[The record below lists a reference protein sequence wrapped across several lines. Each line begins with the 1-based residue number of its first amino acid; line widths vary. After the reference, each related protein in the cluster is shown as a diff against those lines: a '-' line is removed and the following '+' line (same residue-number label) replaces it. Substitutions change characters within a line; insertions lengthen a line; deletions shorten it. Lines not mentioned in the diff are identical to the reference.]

1 MIKRLLE
8 YEIMATALKTR
19 LLDELARVGKALGS
33 ASRLELLE
41 VLAQGER
48 TVEAL
53 AGAAGLSVANT
64 SRHLQVLRA
73 ARLVE
78 AEKEGVY
85 VRYRLAGPEVYDL
98 TRSVRALA
106 ERRIAEVERIARAY
120 RDGRAGLEPI
130 GGADLAE
137 RLRAG
142 TVIVLDVRPEE
153 EFRSGHIA
161 GAVSIPL
168 ERLAKEIGR
177 LPRGREIV
185 AYCRGPYCVLADRA
199 VELLRAKGRR
209 VRRFTDGFPEW
220 RAAGLPVEAAAR
232 P

>member
-1 MIKRLLE
+1 
-8 YEIMATALKTR
+8 MANALKIR
-19 LLDELARVGKALGS
+19 LFTELARVGKALGS

-53 AGAAGLSVANT
+53 AGAAGLSVANA
-64 SRHLQVLRA
+64 SRHLQLLRE

-78 AEKEGVY
+78 AEREGVF
-85 VRYRLAGPEVYDL
+85 VRYRLAGPEVYEL

-106 ERRIAEVERIARAY
+106 ERRSAEVERIARAY
-120 RDGRAGLEPI
+120 RSDREGLEPI
-130 GGADLAE
+130 AGSDLAA
-137 RLRAG
+137 RLRDG
-142 TVIVLDVRPEE
+142 TVIVLDVRPAE
-153 EFRSGHIA
+153 EFQSGHIA

-168 ERLAKEIGR
+168 ERLAQEIRR

-209 VRRFTDGFPEW
+209 ARRFTEGFPEW
-220 RAAGLPVEAAAR
+220 RAAGLPVEAA
-232 P
+232 PGG

>member
-1 MIKRLLE
+1 MPR
-8 YEIMATALKTR
+8 TLKSQ

-53 AGAAGLSVANT
+53 AHAAGLSVANT
-64 SRHLQVLRA
+64 SRHLQVLRE

-85 VRYRLAGPEVYDL
+85 VRYRLAGPEVYEL
-98 TRSVRALA
+98 TRSVRGVA

-120 RDGRAGLEPI
+120 REGREGLEAI
-130 GGADLAE
+130 GGADLTE

-168 ERLAKEIGR
+168 ERLARELRR
-177 LPRGREIV
+177 LPRGKEVV

-199 VELLRAKGRR
+199 VEILRAKGRR
-209 VRRFTDGFPEW
+209 ARRFTDGFPEW
-220 RAAGLPVEAAAR
+220 RAAGLPIETAAAR
-232 P
+232 

>member
-1 MIKRLLE
+1 MSAPLR
-8 YEIMATALKTR
+8 TQ

-53 AGAAGLSVANT
+53 ATAAGLSVANA
-64 SRHLQVLRA
+64 SRHLQVLRE

-78 AEKEGVY
+78 AEKDGVF
-85 VRYRLAGPEVYDL
+85 VRYRLAGPEVFEL

-120 RDGRAGLEPI
+120 RSDRAGLEPI
-130 GGADLAE
+130 DAADLAA

-153 EFRSGHIA
+153 EFRLGHIA

-168 ERLAKEIGR
+168 ERLGREIRR

-209 VRRFTDGFPEW
+209 ARRFTEGFPEW
-220 RAAGLPVEAAAR
+220 RAAGLPVEAAAGQ
-232 P
+232 

>member
-1 MIKRLLE
+1 
-8 YEIMATALKTR
+8 
-19 LLDELARVGKALGS
+19 
-33 ASRLELLE
+33 
-41 VLAQGER
+41 
-48 TVEAL
+48 
-53 AGAAGLSVANT
+53 
-64 SRHLQVLRA
+64 
-73 ARLVE
+73 
-78 AEKEGVY
+78 
-85 VRYRLAGPEVYDL
+85 
-98 TRSVRALA
+98 VRALA

>member
-1 MIKRLLE
+1 MLE
-8 YEIMATALKTR
+8 YEEMPRTLKSQ

-53 AGAAGLSVANT
+53 AHAAGLSVANA
-64 SRHLQVLRA
+64 SRHLQVLRE

-78 AEKEGVY
+78 AEKEGVF
-85 VRYRLAGPEVYDL
+85 VRYRLAGPEVYEL
-98 TRSVRALA
+98 TRSVRSVA
-106 ERRIAEVERIARAY
+106 ERRIAEVERVARAY
-120 RDGRAGLEPI
+120 REGREGLEPI
-130 GGADLAE
+130 GGADLTA

-168 ERLAKEIGR
+168 ERLARELRR
-177 LPRGREIV
+177 LPRGKEIV

-199 VELLRAKGRR
+199 VEILRAKGRR
-209 VRRFTDGFPEW
+209 ARRFTDGFPEW
-220 RAAGLPVEAAAR
+220 RAAGLPTEGAPLR
-232 P
+232 

>member
-1 MIKRLLE
+1 MKR
-8 YEIMATALKTR
+8 TLKTR

-48 TVEAL
+48 TVEVL
-53 AGAAGLSVANT
+53 AQAAGLSVANA
-64 SRHLQVLRA
+64 SRHLQVLRE

-78 AEKEGVY
+78 ATKDGVY
-85 VRYRLAGPEVYDL
+85 VRYRLAGSEVFDL
-98 TRSVRALA
+98 TRSVRTLA

-120 RDGRAGLEPI
+120 RAGREGLEAI
-130 GGADLAE
+130 GGADLAA

-142 TVIVLDVRPEE
+142 TVLVLDVRPEE
-153 EFRSGHIA
+153 EFRAGHIA

-168 ERLAKEIGR
+168 DRLAKELRR
-177 LPRGREIV
+177 LPRSKEIV

-199 VELLRAKGRR
+199 VDILRAKGRQA
-209 VRRFTDGFPEW
+209 RRFTDGFPEW
-220 RAAGLPVEAAAR
+220 RAAGLPIESTTSQ
-232 P
+232 